1 MIWKII
7 SVVMCLVNV
16 LNAMTN
22 YCDPEICQSWDLEGN
37 RIYEDHIACGHSYV
51 R

>member
-7 SVVMCLVNV
+7 SVFIFLVNA
-16 LNAMTN
+16 LDALKN

-37 RIYEDHIACGHSYV
+37 RIYEEHIACGHNYV
-51 R
+51 C